1 MQISVIE
8 KPYEIANSG
17 WDFKLCEI
25 LSKADNDNRLALEAF
40 RRAKDGGE
48 KAEILY
54 ELREMTI
61 RSTVERLNHLI
72 HEIEDYGPGCAS
84 EYIMAP

>member
-54 ELREMTI
+54 ELRLSFPAYARDATAAVFHPC
-61 RSTVERLNHLI
+61 R
-72 HEIEDYGPGCAS
+72 
-84 EYIMAP
+84 